1 MDKDNALVLVT
12 PDDIAFLE
20 AELAK
25 TRRPFTLHELTEK
38 LAFLKTAGM
47 RTDIVKV
54 YDPNCAYENG
64 DSVYKEYDEL
74 LTVSSKTHEPFRGAV
89 VLKVVR
95 KILDRTLNCEMLE
108 VDYAGGGV
116 FRRYVDYMTKTKTR
130 VLLPSNFGLTGI
142 APQVMGAGEDPRLT
156 ELPMTD
162 RDIKMLGQNL
172 RAAMVKSPAFFSWAD
187 HWQLRSDPP
196 SVPEETIAAIE
207 ARIAETGQ
215 SVATAELVRS
225 FFGLEPSSDRFDFH
239 CLWLNHLLE
248 TKHKKDFL
256 QVSPLQWGKWHL
268 KRLLNVMSQGLPLA
282 TPEAPLPEFDPAE
295 KILPA
300 PVREVPLK
308 VYLGWREI
316 LSGGVKIPR
325 WYNKELGHS
334 LEYIFTDKDDNKS
347 TTVYYF
353 PKAGYFLG
361 LRDFFAAAAVPQGT
375 SLTLE
380 KTGPVHF
387 TFWIKKSK
395 KKIAVAKVVYDA
407 AADAFI
413 DAGETATLALPNKII
428 YIERDHLTR
437 IAALTAEREGKDL
450 RELLIMVFKAFSVH
464 SAGAAVHYLRAYHLV
479 DLLRRT
485 TQEDV
490 ELTLLSTPEFE
501 KSDKKKGAFFYR
513 LAPPPKAE
521 AVPVAFP
528 AEAAAEE
535 PAGGLSPEEMA
546 LAAIASEPH
555 EPIDEVAVA
564 DVLGMEVSPEEEA
577 RRAALAALD
586 LDKKAKVE
594 REKEKPAPAAALKK
608 EKEKK
613 KIKIEADRR
622 PKTRKSERRVLEEE
636 LQEEESEKEALSAL
650 KEGEGDI
657 LTELGALIP
666 GEEESKEKAEPAE
679 PEAVEPEE
687 AEAAEEKEAPEN
699 EAAPPAPAAGGL
711 FGGMFADKLKAALKK
726 KRAEEALEQE
736 TGDEEKKEG

>member
-25 TRRPFTLHELTEK
+25 TRRPFSLHELTEK

-47 RTDIVKV
+47 RMDIVKV
-54 YDPNCAYENG
+54 YDPNCAYEIG
-64 DSVYKEYDEL
+64 DSVYKDYDEL

-162 RDIKMLGQNL
+162 RDIKTLEHNL
-172 RAAMVKSPAFFSWAD
+172 RAAMVKSPAFFAWAD

-196 SVPEETIAAIE
+196 SVPDETIAAIE
-207 ARIAETGQ
+207 ARVAETGQ
-215 SVATAELVRS
+215 SAATTELVRS

-248 TKHKKDFL
+248 TKHKKEFI

-268 KRLLNVMSQGLPLA
+268 KRILNAMSQGLPLA
-282 TPEAPLPEFDPAE
+282 TLEAPLPEFDPAE
-295 KILPA
+295 KILPT
-300 PVREVPLK
+300 PVHEVPLK

-334 LEYIFTDKDDNKS
+334 LEYVFTDKDDNKS

-353 PKAGYFLG
+353 PKTGYFLG

-395 KKIAVAKVVYDA
+395 KKIAVAKVAYDA
-407 AADAFI
+407 AADAFT

-428 YIERDHLTR
+428 YIERDHLAR

-450 RELLIMVFKAFSVH
+450 RDLLIMVFKAFSVH

-485 TQEDV
+485 TQEEV
-490 ELTLLSTPEFE
+490 ELTLLSTPAFE

-513 LAPPPKAE
+513 LAPPTKAE
-521 AVPVAFP
+521 AVPIAFP
-528 AEAAAEE
+528 AEPAAEE
-535 PAGGLSPEEMA
+535 PAAGLSPEEMA
-546 LAAIASEPH
+546 LAAIAADTP

-594 REKEKPAPAAALKK
+594 REKEKAAPAAVPKK

-636 LQEEESEKEALSAL
+636 IQEEESEKEALFAL

-657 LTELGALIP
+657 LTELGAMIP
-666 GEEESKEKAEPAE
+666 GEEEPEEKPEAAEPEPAE
-679 PEAVEPEE
+679 HEAEAAAEEAPEE
-687 AEAAEEKEAPEN
+687 AEAAPPA
-699 EAAPPAPAAGGL
+699 AAPGGL

-736 TGDEEKKEG
+736 GGDEEKKEG